1 MELSREEQNIINVAN
16 QIEVMMQTPGWKY
29 FKSVWNSTVVQTLG
43 GIDENG
49 NMHLGQVFDKGD
61 PMQYRYLQG
70 YGDALVDLQ
79 KNGIHNYIQA
89 RQDIHQK
96 LKEDQEHQSQKI
108 NHYQPKDEIP
118 NL

>member
-1 MELSREEQNIINVAN
+1 MELTREEQNIINIAN
-16 QIEVMMQTPGWKY
+16 QIEIMTQSPGWKY
-29 FKSVWNSTVVQTLG
+29 FKNVWNSTVLQTLG

-79 KNGIHNYIQA
+79 KNGIQNYLQA
-89 RQDIHQK
+89 KKDILSR
-96 LKEDQEHQSQKI
+96 LKEEQEHKPLKS
-108 NHYQPKDEIP
+108 YQPREEESP